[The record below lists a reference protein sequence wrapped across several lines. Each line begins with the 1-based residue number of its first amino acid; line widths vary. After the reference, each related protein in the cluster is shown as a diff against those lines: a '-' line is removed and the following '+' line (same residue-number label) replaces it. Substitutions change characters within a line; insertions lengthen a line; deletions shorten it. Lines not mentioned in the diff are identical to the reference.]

1 MVEEKNI
8 ILTKEDAE
16 DQMNTFGAA
25 IQDAGVFIKLL
36 EEYFG

>member
-1 MVEEKNI
+1 MVDEKHI

-16 DQMNTFGAA
+16 VQMETFGHA